1 MPFYAFFP
9 WVSVAAAEGPDVFP
23 NLVTVGWTFI
33 NFVVLLWALNRWLFR
48 PLMKAIR
55 ERESEIQGNLDQAAK
70 DRADAERLRQE
81 FAQQVAD
88 AQRHAQETISEAGK
102 RAQVEYERIVGE
114 ARQKATE
121 ELERAQKQIAVERER
136 ALSEIRE
143 VAADLAVRVAGKVIE
158 KSLDDA
164 DHARLAKRFVE
175 EVGAN

>member
-1 MPFYAFFP
+1 MPESPFL
-9 WVSVAAAEGPDVFP
+9 WTLLAAAEGGPNVFP
-23 NLVTVGWTFI
+23 IPSHIIWAVI

-55 ERESEIQGNLDQAAK
+55 ERESEIQGNLDQAAQ
-70 DRADAERLRQE
+70 DRAEAERLRQE
-81 FAQQVAD
+81 FSQQVAN
-88 AQRHAQETISEAGK
+88 AQRQAQDTIADAGK
-102 RAQVEYERIVGE
+102 RAQAEYERILGE